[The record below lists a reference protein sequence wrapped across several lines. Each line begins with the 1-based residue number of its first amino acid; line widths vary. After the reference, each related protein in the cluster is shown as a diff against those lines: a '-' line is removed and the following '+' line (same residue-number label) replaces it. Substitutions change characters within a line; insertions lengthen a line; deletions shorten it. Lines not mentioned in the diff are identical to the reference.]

1 MAVLI
6 RNAYV
11 FAPQEIGPADVLM
24 TDEKITAVG
33 KDLSVSLPNLS
44 VIDASGFI
52 LAPGFIDQHVHLLG
66 GGGVGGPA
74 TRAPA
79 VAATELIAAGI
90 TSVVG
95 VLGADVMTRG
105 LPDLLAK
112 VRELKS
118 LGLSAWMY
126 TSSFKYPPV
135 TLTRSIADDV
145 ALIGEVLGVKLALG
159 DANGSFPSSTSVLEM
174 LTQIRQAACTVGK
187 QGLLHVHLGYIPN
200 PFGIFEEIAATGFPI
215 GEHLRPTHCGRTEFL
230 LKSACAYAM
239 HGKDRYID
247 ITTDGPCYLGHPA
260 AAVSTAVSAGVPV
273 EQITLSS
280 DGHGVVPRFN
290 AENRLIGQAI
300 GEVSRNHRT
309 MVELIRDYSFPVQ
322 AALSLITSNVAD
334 ALGLPDQGRIAENAC
349 ANAVLLDQELNIRTV
364 ISRGKIAMHNG
375 KCYIKNFLV
384 NE

>member
-174 LTQIRQAACTVGK
+174 LTQIRQAACTVDK

-239 HGKDRYID
+239 HG
-247 ITTDGPCYLGHPA
+247 
-260 AAVSTAVSAGVPV
+260 
-273 EQITLSS
+273 
-280 DGHGVVPRFN
+280 
-290 AENRLIGQAI
+290 
-300 GEVSRNHRT
+300 
-309 MVELIRDYSFPVQ
+309 
-322 AALSLITSNVAD
+322 
-334 ALGLPDQGRIAENAC
+334 
-349 ANAVLLDQELNIRTV
+349 
-364 ISRGKIAMHNG
+364 
-375 KCYIKNFLV
+375 
-384 NE
+384 

>member
-187 QGLLHVHLGYIPN
+187 QG
-200 PFGIFEEIAATGFPI
+200 F
-215 GEHLRPTHCGRTEFL
+215 C
-230 LKSACAYAM
+230 
-239 HGKDRYID
+239 
-247 ITTDGPCYLGHPA
+247 
-260 AAVSTAVSAGVPV
+260 
-273 EQITLSS
+273 
-280 DGHGVVPRFN
+280 
-290 AENRLIGQAI
+290 
-300 GEVSRNHRT
+300 
-309 MVELIRDYSFPVQ
+309 
-322 AALSLITSNVAD
+322 
-334 ALGLPDQGRIAENAC
+334 
-349 ANAVLLDQELNIRTV
+349 
-364 ISRGKIAMHNG
+364 
-375 KCYIKNFLV
+375 
-384 NE
+384 

>member
-1 MAVLI
+1 M
-6 RNAYV
+6 
-11 FAPQEIGPADVLM
+11 
-24 TDEKITAVG
+24 
-33 KDLSVSLPNLS
+33 
-44 VIDASGFI
+44 
-52 LAPGFIDQHVHLLG
+52 
-66 GGGVGGPA
+66 
-74 TRAPA
+74 
-79 VAATELIAAGI
+79 
-90 TSVVG
+90 
-95 VLGADVMTRG
+95 
-105 LPDLLAK
+105 
-112 VRELKS
+112 
-118 LGLSAWMY
+118 
-126 TSSFKYPPV
+126 

-159 DANGSFPSSTSVLEM
+159 DASGSFPSSTSVLEM
-174 LTQIRQAACTVGK
+174 LAQIRQAACTVGK

-200 PFGIFEEIAATGFPI
+200 PFSVFEEIAATGFPI

-230 LKSACAYAM
+230 LKSACAYAL

-260 AAVSTAVSAGVPV
+260 AAVSAAVSAGVPV

-290 AENRLIGQAI
+290 AENRLIGQAV

-309 MVELIRDYSFPVQ
+309 MVELIRDYNFPVQ

-334 ALGLPDQGRIAENAC
+334 ALGLPNQGRIAENAC
-349 ANAVLLDQELNIRTV
+349 ANAVLLDQELNIRSV